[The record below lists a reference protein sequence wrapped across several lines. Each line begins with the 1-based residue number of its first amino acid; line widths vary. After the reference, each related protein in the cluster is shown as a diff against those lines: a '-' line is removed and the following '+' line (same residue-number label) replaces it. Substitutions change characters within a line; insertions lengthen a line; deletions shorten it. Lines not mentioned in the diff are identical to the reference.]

1 MELSR
6 HMKPMRAGGNAV
18 SALHIGDPELDSVA
32 SLLLRGIGNCARP
45 VRSRAVTRPKTFHA
59 KAPDLPGVLP
69 LCSHRRRQVGHCNPP
84 TKSGICLNRHPELQF
99 RWFPPDAQGRHRSR
113 IGGGPIGGTERNGNR
128 LYRQPQSCVVTVSG
142 PGIPGPF
149 RRHPFPPRRVG
160 WCREHCKGRPGP

>member
-1 MELSR
+1 MIRSWNRHVELSR

-113 IGGGPIGGTERNGNR
+113 IGGANWGHGKEWQPLVPPTAVLRRDR
-128 LYRQPQSCVVTVSG
+128 LRTGHPVPVQAASVPPEASWVV
-142 PGIPGPF
+142 
-149 RRHPFPPRRVG
+149 
-160 WCREHCKGRPGP
+160 